1 MICRLKTTEY
11 INFSEKHL
19 RKHNNQPQT
28 VYVFQETKISFQK
41 HGYIQSLSFTQ
52 IITLSLIM

>member
-1 MICRLKTTEY
+1 
-11 INFSEKHL
+11 L